1 MVEKFEKKHVPAS
14 QPVLLSIDDL
24 RDAGSA
30 KLPLGV
36 RGMSN
41 PSCTLAQFIKRA
53 VTRSMKDSTEGGR
66 YVWLTNPDF
75 YNSGSTDQITIA
87 DNSNA
92 YRKYKLRPRVLRNV
106 SEVDTSVE
114 VLGKRIDFPL
124 CVSPAGIQAMAH
136 PDGEL
141 ATSRAC
147 AKRNIHMGVS
157 SFANYSVEQ
166 ICEASQAIAHI
177 DHAIQVYSMKD
188 RSKQERIIKRAER
201 AGCVAIFLTADSPVL
216 GIRYNEHR
224 NDFRTPEGLS
234 FPMLERTSEM
244 IRADTH
250 DAGFVDFNS
259 DYHSW
264 AREIPWLRSITKME
278 IWIKGVLTA
287 EDVLLAREY
296 GCDGVIVSNH
306 GGRQLDGTPA
316 TIDVLPECVEAAAGQ
331 IRIHIDGGI
340 RSGQDIFKALA
351 LGAECCWVGRP
362 AIWGLAVCCRVLSI
376 ATITKSTVQYDG
388 EAGVSKMLDM
398 LYTDFR
404 RCMQLTGCNSIA
416 DISKAALGIARN
428 DGPLARL

>member
-14 QPVLLSIDDL
+14 EPLLLSIDDL
-24 RDAGSA
+24 RDAASA
-30 KLPLGV
+30 RLPAGV
-36 RGMSN
+36 R
-41 PSCTLAQFIKRA
+41 
-53 VTRSMKDSTEGGR
+53 
-66 YVWLTNPDF
+66 DF
-75 YNSGSTDQITIA
+75 YNSGSTDQITLA
-87 DNSNA
+87 DNSGA
-92 YRKYKLRPRVLRNV
+92 YRKYKLRPRVLRDV
-106 SEVDTSVE
+106 SKVDTSVE

-147 AKRNIHMGVS
+147 AKRNVHMGVS

-166 ICEASQAIAHI
+166 ICDASQAITAIGHT
-177 DHAIQVYSMKD
+177 IQVYSMKD
-188 RSKQERIIKRAER
+188 RAKQERIIKRAES

-216 GIRYNEHR
+216 GVRYNEHH

-250 DAGFVDFNS
+250 DAGFVGFNS

-264 AREIPWLRSITKME
+264 AKEIPWLRSITNMQ
-278 IWIKGVLTA
+278 IWVKGVLTA

-316 TIDVLPECVEAAAGQ
+316 TIDALPECVEAAAGQ

-362 AIWGLAVCCRVLSI
+362 AIWGLA
-376 ATITKSTVQYDG
+376 YDG
-388 EAGVSKMLDM
+388 EAGVCKMLNI

-416 DISKAALGIARN
+416 DISKSALGIARK

>member
-1 MVEKFEKKHVPAS
+1 LYPLRVP
-14 QPVLLSIDDL
+14 QGIL
-24 RDAGSA
+24 
-30 KLPLGV
+30 
-36 RGMSN
+36 
-41 PSCTLAQFIKRA
+41 Q
-53 VTRSMKDSTEGGR
+53 
-66 YVWLTNPDF
+66 LTYPDF
-75 YNSGSTDQITIA
+75 YNSGSTDQITVA
-87 DNSNA
+87 DNSRA
-92 YRKYKLRPRVLRNV
+92 YRKYKLRPRVLRDV
-106 SEVDTSVE
+106 SQVDTSVE

-147 AKRNIHMGVS
+147 ARRNVHMGVS
-157 SFANYSVEQ
+157 SFANYSVEE
-166 ICEASQAIAHI
+166 ICGVSQAITPVGHV
-177 DHAIQVYSMKD
+177 IQVYSMKD
-188 RSKQERIIKRAER
+188 RAKQERIIKRAEI
-201 AGCVAIFLTADSPVL
+201 AGCAAIFLTADSPVL
-216 GIRYNEHR
+216 GVRYNEHR

-234 FPMLERTSEM
+234 FPMLERTSEE

-250 DAGFVDFNS
+250 DAGFVGFNS

-264 AREIPWLRSITKME
+264 PREIPWLRTISKMQV
-278 IWIKGVLTA
+278 WIKGVLTA

-316 TIDVLPECVEAAAGQ
+316 TIDALPECVEAAAGQ
-331 IRIHIDGGI
+331 MRIHIDGGI

-362 AIWGLAVCCRVLSI
+362 AIWGLAVGPYLLIGMAVADSNP
-376 ATITKSTVQYDG
+376 QYDG
-388 EAGVSKMLDM
+388 EAGVSKMLDI

-404 RCMQLTGCNSIA
+404 RCMQLTGCNSVA
-416 DISKAALGIARN
+416 EISKSALGIARK